1 MKKTIV
7 QLVILLFATLSLL
20 AVADKNTLY
29 VDKGNIYTAAGELL
43 VMRGF
48 NEMFVWSVD
57 KTGERF
63 IPEIDKTGANTLRL
77 VWDKNFSP
85 KDLIKLIDNTI
96 AHKMVAVPECHNA
109 TGKWGKE
116 LQACVD
122 FWNNPLLIAGI
133 ERNRQWTIL
142 NIANEAGD
150 HNISDEKF
158 LATYKAAITSL
169 RNWGY
174 TVPIMIDASLWG
186 QNVDQLLRVGPALL
200 KHDPLSNIIFSTHS
214 YWTAEQSI
222 GNYYK
227 VAKKAKDLGIAM
239 IVGEGPSVTRV
250 GQCDNPTPLP
260 YLEGMKI
267 LEEYQ
272 VGWLNWSWGGMKNG
286 DCDNFRYFDITKQGY
301 FGHWLHQHGANIVVL
316 SPYGVMQTS
325 DRPQSF
331 YEDAIVQTSGIYL
344 HLEKNQVS
352 VGEKI
357 LFDVV
362 VAPANA
368 ANKNFTLSIA
378 GNKDVI
384 QLNEKENQITA
395 LKKGKS
401 RITARTQDQDSGIM
415 WVVDLEVK

>member
-7 QLVILLFATLSLL
+7 QLIILLFATLSLL

-48 NEMFVWSVD
+48 NEMFVWSSD

-77 VWDKNFSP
+77 VWDKNVNP

-109 TGKWGKE
+109 TGKWGKK

-122 FWNNPLLIAGI
+122 FWNNPVLIAGI

-150 HNISDEKF
+150 HNISDENF
-158 LATYKAAITSL
+158 LATYKVAITSL
-169 RNWGY
+169 RSWGY

-214 YWTAEQSI
+214 YWAAEQSI

-267 LEEYQ
+267 LEEHQ
-272 VGWLNWSWGGMKNG
+272 TGWLNWSWGGMKNG
-286 DCDNFRYFDITKQGY
+286 DCDNFRYFDITKGGY
-301 FGHWLHQHGANIVVL
+301 FGHWLHQPGANIVVL
-316 SPYGVMQTS
+316 SPYSVMQTS

-331 YEDAIVQTSGIYL
+331 YEDAIVQPSGIYL

-352 VGEKI
+352 AGEKI

-368 ANKNFTLSIA
+368 ANKNFILSIA
-378 GNKDVI
+378 GDKDSI

-401 RITARTQDQDSGIM
+401 RITARTQDSGIM